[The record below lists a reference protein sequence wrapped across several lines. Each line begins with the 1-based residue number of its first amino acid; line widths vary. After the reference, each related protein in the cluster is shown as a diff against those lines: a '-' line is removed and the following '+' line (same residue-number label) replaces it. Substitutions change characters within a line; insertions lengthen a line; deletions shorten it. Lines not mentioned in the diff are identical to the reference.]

1 MKRFLGFLFAA
12 FAVALLSVSCRQVV
26 HDQVRGQV
34 DEMTD
39 SVMVVKIDGEKVTFD
54 IVQCR
59 FTNGAVMYGDSVIIN
74 YVGDLSEKIA
84 VAEACYLL
92 VKPSPVIEAVV
103 DSTKELVTRPAEKDA
118 HKEFEKLRKAVE
130 NQQKKK

>member
-1 MKRFLGFLFAA
+1 MKRFLGFLFAV
-12 FAVALLSVSCRQVV
+12 FAVALLSVSCRKVV

-39 SVMVVKIDGEKVTFD
+39 SMMVVKIDGEKVKFD

-92 VKPSPVIEAVV
+92 VKPSKVIEAVV
-103 DSTKELVTRPAEKDA
+103 DSTKELVTRPAEKGA
-118 HKEFEKLRKAVE
+118 RKEFEKLRKAVE
-130 NQQKKK
+130 NQQKK